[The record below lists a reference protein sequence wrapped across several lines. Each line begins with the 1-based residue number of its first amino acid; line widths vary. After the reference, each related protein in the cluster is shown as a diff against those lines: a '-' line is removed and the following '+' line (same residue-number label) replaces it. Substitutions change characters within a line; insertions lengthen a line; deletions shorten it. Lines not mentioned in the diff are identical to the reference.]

1 MKKGKLFLAAVLA
14 LAISSCGL
22 AAKKVFLTIGSGS
35 MTGVY
40 YPVSSGIAKMINT
53 YLAKEGIRAN
63 ARSTGGSKY
72 NVKAIAQG
80 QLQAA
85 LAQNDVI
92 YFAYNG
98 MTETFKQP
106 IKVIRGIAALYPEF
120 MHILARPGSGIKT
133 IYDLKGKKVYV
144 GDIGSGVE
152 ATTKQIFEAA
162 GMSFDDLAQAV
173 HGKASQAIELLQDGK
188 IDAMFYTVG
197 VGSSAMQQATE
208 IAKAYFVPLPLDIIQ
223 KLISEFPYYTQVI
236 IPPNTY
242 KGQTIS
248 VPTIGVKA
256 TFIVHKDI
264 PADVVYKIAKLL
276 FVDKVDE
283 FKKIHPSLETFF
295 EVNKALEGM
304 TIPIHEGAA
313 KLYEELGIEIPE
325 IAKPV
330 K

>member
-14 LAISSCGL
+14 LALSGTGL
-22 AAKKVFLTIGSGS
+22 AAKVFLTIGSGS
-35 MTGVY
+35 VTGVY

-72 NVKAIAQG
+72 NVKAIDQG

-98 MTETFKQP
+98 LTETFKDKP
-106 IKVIRGIAALYPEF
+106 IKSIRGIAALYPEF

-133 IYDLKGKKVYV
+133 IYDMKGKKVYV

-152 ATTKQIFEAA
+152 ATTKQIFAAA

-173 HGKASQAIELLQDGK
+173 HGKVGQAVELLQDGK
-188 IDAMFYTVG
+188 IDALFYTVG
-197 VGSSAMQQATE
+197 AGSAAMQNATT

-223 KLISEFPYYTQVI
+223 KLISKFPYYTQVI

-242 KGQTIS
+242 EGQTVS

-256 TFIVHKDI
+256 TFIIHKDI

-283 FKKIHPSLETFF
+283 FKKIHPALGTFF
-295 EVNKALEGM
+295 DVKKALDGM

-313 KLYEELGIEIPE
+313 KLYEELGIEIPD

>member
-1 MKKGKLFLAAVLA
+1 MKKKSLFLAALLA
-14 LAISSCGL
+14 LALSGGSL
-22 AAKKVFLTIGSGS
+22 AATVFITIGSGS
-35 MTGVY
+35 VTGVY

-53 YLAKEGIRAN
+53 YLSKEGIRAN

-72 NVKAIAQG
+72 NVKAIDQN

-92 YFAYNG
+92 YYAYNG
-98 MTETFKQP
+98 LTETFQNQP
-106 IKVIRGIAALYPEF
+106 IKTIRGVAALYPEF

-133 IYDLKGKKVYV
+133 LEDLKGKKVYV

-173 HGKASQAIELLQDGK
+173 HGKVGQAVQLLQDGK
-188 IDAMFYTVG
+188 IDALFYTVG
-197 VGSSAMQQATE
+197 AKSAAMQEATE

-223 KLISEFPYYTQVI
+223 KLIDTFPYYTQVI

-242 KGQTIS
+242 KGQDLS
-248 VPTIGVKA
+248 VATIGVKA
-256 TFIVHKDI
+256 TFIVRSDL
-264 PADVVYKIAKLL
+264 PDDVVYKIAKLL

-283 FKKIHPSLETFF
+283 FKNIHPALGTFF
-295 EVNKALEGM
+295 DVKKALDGM
-304 TIPIHEGAA
+304 TIPIHPGAA
-313 KLYEELGIEIPE
+313 KLYEELGISIPKL
-325 IAKPV
+325 AKPV

>member
-14 LAISSCGL
+14 LALASTGL
-22 AAKKVFLTIGSGS
+22 AAKVFITIGSGS
-35 MTGVY
+35 VTGVY
-40 YPVSSGIAKMINT
+40 YPVSSGIAKMINE
-53 YLAKEGIRAN
+53 YLSKEGIRAN

-72 NVKAIAQG
+72 NVKAIDKN

-92 YFAYNG
+92 YYAFNG
-98 MTETFKQP
+98 LTETFKGHP
-106 IKVIRGIAALYPEF
+106 IKTIRGVAALYPEF

-152 ATTKQIFEAA
+152 ATTKQIFKAA

-173 HGKASQAIELLQDGK
+173 HGKAGQAVQLLQDGK
-188 IDAMFYTVG
+188 IDALFYTVG
-197 VGSSAMQQATE
+197 AKSAAMQEATE
-208 IAKAYFVPLPLDIIQ
+208 IAHAYFVPLPLDIIQ
-223 KLISEFPYYTQVI
+223 KLIDEFPYYTQVI

-242 KGQTIS
+242 KGQTVS

-256 TFIVHKDI
+256 TFIVRKDL
-264 PADVVYKIAKLL
+264 PEDVVYKIAKLL

-283 FKKIHPSLETFF
+283 FKKIHPALGTFF
-295 EVNKALEGM
+295 DVKKALDGM
-304 TIPIHEGAA
+304 TIPLHPGAA
-313 KLYEELGIEIPE
+313 KLYKELGIPIPDL
-325 IAKPV
+325 AKPMP
-330 K
+330 